1 MAILSVYKRD
11 LQFID
16 LANLVEELSSV
27 GLIDVLEKYY
37 DKPLEREVNS
47 IVAGPSFLQFLNK
60 LFQIQITTGDI
71 LHLESGDHSKYYML
85 SATGTWDEIIKL
97 QWCSYTR
104 KIYFSDIFHV
114 RSNRHLLCVSKA
126 LLIKESS
133 FHIKARRTSTMP
145 MLYNFILIQAL
156 SRLNLSEIMAILYLY
171 YMGSGQSK

>member
-1 MAILSVYKRD
+1 MIKHKMAILSVYKRD

-27 GLIDVLEKYY
+27 GLTEVLEKYY
-37 DKPLEREVNS
+37 DKPLERDVKS

-97 QWCSYTR
+97 Q
-104 KIYFSDIFHV
+104 
-114 RSNRHLLCVSKA
+114 
-126 LLIKESS
+126 
-133 FHIKARRTSTMP
+133 
-145 MLYNFILIQAL
+145 
-156 SRLNLSEIMAILYLY
+156 
-171 YMGSGQSK
+171 